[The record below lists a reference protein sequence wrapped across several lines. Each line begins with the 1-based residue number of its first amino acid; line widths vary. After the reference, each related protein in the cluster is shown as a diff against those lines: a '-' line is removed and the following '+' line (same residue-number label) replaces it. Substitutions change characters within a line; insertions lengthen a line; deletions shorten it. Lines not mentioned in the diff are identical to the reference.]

1 MSEFYAFDSAFD
13 DESAFH
19 DSEFPLA
26 PEAILYAYR
35 YFWRATRQPRNRTSR
50 IRRAMTEANTLIA
63 DFCDEYL
70 APQVYSAAM
79 LSGLF
84 DAMSEPETRDSAKK
98 GLRTYLTQSREAPE
112 DKLFVLG
119 LLSDRRSID
128 EFWADQLL
136 ATYADDPARLELL
149 TDSTNTLAVPEQ
161 AWEQPVIGTRAEDV
175 LRLRSEKGVNI
186 ESLLIQAAQTLQWLH
201 TDQAKNDTATLQRLH
216 IAESLYAPLAE
227 VIGFDGI
234 AMALQSRCA
243 VLRSMYTGKQESVA
257 LAERIIANMGSP
269 AVVEDRT
276 QAMLETVLGENIH
289 EQVLTHA
296 TPHGIVIG
304 EGICTEDD
312 LRIVWRRKTV
322 GSLARKLS
330 SLEAGEVPMD
340 IIGATVITST
350 TAQAGTA
357 ISDLLKRVQYDPR
370 IVLRPS
376 PSRTS
381 ALHVKGSEAYVQEI
395 ASALGYTSIDDLREA
410 ADVVVAQHGVYQV
423 AKVTLT
429 FQRWGEPWP
438 LHAELQFT
446 TEADRIEARI
456 GSAAH
461 ALYKLSGGIT
471 NTPHTANETNALA
484 ELRAQKRHLGH
495 NGLTTLSR
503 ERAIK
508 LERSILDAA

>member
-1 MSEFYAFDSAFD
+1 VSEFYAFDGAFD

-26 PEAILYAYR
+26 PEAVLHAYR
-35 YFWRATRQPRNRTSR
+35 SFWRATRQPHGRTSR
-50 IRRAMTEANTLIA
+50 ILRAMTEANTLIA

-79 LSGLF
+79 LSGLY
-84 DAMSEPETRDSAKK
+84 DAMSEPATSLSAKK
-98 GLRTYLTQSREAPE
+98 GLRTYLMRSNETAE

-128 EFWADQLL
+128 EFWANQL
-136 ATYADDPARLELL
+136 TSMYEDDPDRLTLL
-149 TDSTNTLAVPEQ
+149 TDPTNTLQVPER
-161 AWEQPVIGTRAEDV
+161 AWEQPVIGTKAEAI

-186 ESLLIQAAQTLQWLH
+186 ESLLVEAAQTLQWLH
-201 TDQAKNDTATLQRLH
+201 TDQAKNDTATLQKMH

-234 AMALQSRCA
+234 AMALQSRCV
-243 VLRSMYTGKQESVA
+243 VLRNAHTGKQDSVDQ
-257 LAERIIANMGSP
+257 AERIIANLGDPSI
-269 AVVEDRT
+269 VEART
-276 QAMLETVLGENIH
+276 QTMLEAVLGENIH

-304 EGICTEDD
+304 EGICTKDD
-312 LRIVWRRKTV
+312 LRVVWRRKTI

-330 SLEAGEVPMD
+330 KLEADQTPMD
-340 IIGATVITST
+340 IIGATIITQT
-350 TAQAGTA
+350 TTQAGSV

-370 IVLRPS
+370 VVLRPS

-381 ALHVKGSEAYVQEI
+381 PLHIKGGAQYVQEI
-395 ASALGYTSIDDLREA
+395 ATALGYSSIEDLKNV
-410 ADVVVAQHGVYQV
+410 ADVVVTNNSSYQV

-461 ALYKLSGGIT
+461 ALYKLSGGVT
-471 NTPHTANETNALA
+471 NTAHTDNETHALA
-484 ELRAQKRHLGH
+484 ELRAQKRHLGQ
-495 NGLTTLSR
+495 NGLTALSR
-503 ERAIK
+503 ERAHK
-508 LERSILDAA
+508 LERSMLE